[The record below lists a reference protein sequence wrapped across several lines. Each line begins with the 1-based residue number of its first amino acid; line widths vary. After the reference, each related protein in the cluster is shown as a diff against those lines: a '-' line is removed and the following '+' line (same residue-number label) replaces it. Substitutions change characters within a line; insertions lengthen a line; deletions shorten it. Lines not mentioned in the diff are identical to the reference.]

1 MAANVKPIPEGFHT
15 VTPYL
20 VIPQAAKLIDFL
32 KQAFDATEISRMMRP
47 DGTVHHA
54 EVKIGDS
61 IIMMGEAEDPAS
73 MRPGAL
79 YLYVPDEDATYRRAV
94 EAGAISLSEPAD
106 MFYGDRGGGV
116 KDASGNTWW
125 IGTHVEDVAP
135 EELEKR
141 AAAAAAKRAAKG

>member
-20 VIPQAAKLIDFL
+20 VVPKALKLIDFL
-32 KQAFDATEISRMMRP
+32 KQAFDATVIVKMLRP

-61 IIMMGEAEDPAS
+61 MIMLGEAQDQS
-73 MRPGAL
+73 HKPGAL
-79 YLYVPDEDATYRRAV
+79 YLYVPDVDATYRQAV
-94 EAGAISLSEPAD
+94 QAGATSLSEPAD

-116 KDASGNTWW
+116 EDAWGNTWW
-125 IGTHVEDVAP
+125 IGTHIEDVSP
-135 EELEKR
+135 EELKKR
-141 AAAAAAKRAAKG
+141 AETAAAQRAAKT